1 MQTEQMQ
8 LVSTVT
14 RRGQGIGATASSA
27 IGFALDFYDLYAVVY
42 VAPVIADLFFPSD
55 QGVLSLAGAYVTLAA
70 TLLMRPVGAVLL
82 GGLADRHGRKRAMV
96 VALLGVGTV
105 TVLLGALPT
114 TERIGVLAPILLL
127 SLRLVQGFFVGGVF
141 ASTLTLATESVRP
154 HWRGLVSGLVGGG
167 ATAIGSVLAA
177 LAFLAATQI
186 FPGDSFDSW
195 GWRAMFFVGGVP
207 VLLSLVVSRYVRES
221 PSWERTVAPRS
232 ERPLRRLVARP
243 HRRVLAVNVLVVF
256 GIGTHFL
263 LTLGFLP
270 SYLELVNG
278 LSAPTVG
285 KLMVA
290 VTTATLVFAPLTGH
304 LSQRFGRR
312 SVLLTVSAVNAVA
325 LPFLYWHLA
334 DLRGTPDLLPIALVA
349 VLVSCGT
356 VAAFG
361 PLPIFLN
368 ESFPTAI
375 RGTGVA
381 LSTNGGFALAGL
393 VPVAVNGLSDGVD
406 QLPLYAVAALLLGS
420 VVTLV
425 CLGRITEPGHSL
437 DQNPTGR
444 SPERC
449 SESR

>member
-1 MQTEQMQ
+1 M
-8 LVSTVT
+8 
-14 RRGQGIGATASSA
+14 
-27 IGFALDFYDLYAVVY
+27 DFYDLYAVVY
-42 VAPVIADLFFPSD
+42 VAPVIAELFFPSD

-70 TLLMRPVGAVLL
+70 TLLMRPVGAILL

-105 TVLLGALPT
+105 TMLLGALPT
-114 TERIGVLAPILLL
+114 AGQIGVLAPILLL
-127 SLRLVQGFFVGGVF
+127 TLRLVQGFFVGGVF
-141 ASTLTLATESVRP
+141 ASTLTMATESVRP
-154 HWRGLVSGLVGGG
+154 RWRGLVSGLVGGG

-177 LAFLAATQI
+177 LSFLAATQL
-186 FPGDSFDSW
+186 FPGEAFDDW

-207 VLLSLVVSRYVRES
+207 VLLSLIVSRYVHES
-221 PSWERTVAPRS
+221 PSWERTVTTKD

-243 HRRVLAVNVLVVF
+243 HRRVLTLNILLVF

-270 SYLELVNG
+270 SYLKLVNG
-278 LSAPTVG
+278 LDAPTVG

-290 VTTATLVFAPLTGH
+290 VTAATLLFAPLTGH

-312 SVLLTVSAVNAVA
+312 SVLLAVSAVNAIA

-334 DLRGTPDLLPIALVA
+334 DLRATPDLLPIALVA

-356 VAAFG
+356 VSAFG

-375 RGTGVA
+375 RGSGVA

-406 QLPLYAVAALLLGS
+406 QLPLYAVVALVLAS
-420 VVTLV
+420 VVTLA
-425 CLGRITEPGHSL
+425 CLSRITEPGHSL
-437 DQNPTGR
+437 D
-444 SPERC
+444 
-449 SESR
+449 